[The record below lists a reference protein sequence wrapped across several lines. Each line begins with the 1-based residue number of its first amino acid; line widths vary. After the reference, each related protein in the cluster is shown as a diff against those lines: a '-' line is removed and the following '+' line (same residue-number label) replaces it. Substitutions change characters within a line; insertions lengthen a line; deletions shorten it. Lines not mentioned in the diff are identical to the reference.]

1 MNNKIDLS
9 TFVLVGNNRME
20 AYDEFIEYELRF
32 DEDVRNNLSFEEF
45 CEELDKGYENS
56 GCIEI
61 ARLYEDGKGRVWYDK
76 EYCG

>member
-1 MNNKIDLS
+1 MNIENDLS
-9 TFVLVGNNRME
+9 TFVLVGNNRKE
-20 AYDEFIEYELRF
+20 AYDEFVEYELRF

-45 CEELDKGYENS
+45 CKELDKGYENS